1 MATNNLT
8 SSVKLI
14 GVFFIMMLCTLSANA
29 QFLRTSYFME
39 GTHYR
44 QQLNPALTPTKGYIN
59 IPVIGAINA
68 TVGSTSLGYQDIMDI
83 IDDGG
88 DFYKSQDFLGRLKDN
103 NTLNVNFST
112 EILSAG
118 WYKGKNFWSFNIG
131 LRTDI
136 GANLTKNMFT
146 FLNEMDDEKFED
158 NWRTSNYNLSGQQMN
173 IQAYTEV
180 GLGLSR
186 QINNRLTVG
195 GRIKVL
201 LGIGNLDLKLNKVA
215 MSANIPNENRLSQLQ
230 DPTYLAEKY
239 NSSEKMQTLLNE
251 INAYHADFG
260 VSATLES
267 SFKGLDLVSDDPNK
281 DYIDDIEFNADKIGI
296 AGFGF
301 GIDLGASYKVL
312 DNLTVSASILDLGF
326 ISWKKGATKIAN
338 ATSPDI
344 NIKVSDYT
352 KNINVGSLDQGA
364 IGEVTEAMTKLQN
377 EAEKYY
383 NRAGSNGDVLDYDM
397 LQMEAKDADKSRKSS
412 LAATLV
418 VGAEYG
424 FFNNKLAVGALS
436 TTRFVQP
443 EALTELTFS
452 ANYRP
457 KSWFNVALSYSVIQ
471 SAGKSFGL
479 GLKLGPLF
487 LGTDYMFLGKN
498 SNSVNG
504 FVGVSIP
511 LGGRKVSKQG

>member
-1 MATNNLT
+1 MATNKLLW
-8 SSVKLI
+8 SSKLI
-14 GVFFIMMLCTLSANA
+14 GVFSIMLVCALSANA

-44 QQLNPALTPTKGYIN
+44 QQLNPALTPTKGYFN
-59 IPVIGAINA
+59 LPVIGAVNA
-68 TVGSTSLGYQDIMDI
+68 TVGSTSLGYQDIIDI

-88 DFYKSQDFLGRLKDN
+88 EFYNNPDFLGRLKDK

-136 GANLTKNMFT
+136 GANLTKNMFE
-146 FLNEMDDEKFED
+146 FLHEMDGFED
-158 NWRTSNYNLSGQQMN
+158 KTWQDQKYNIGGQQLN
-173 IQAYTEV
+173 INAYTEI

-195 GRIKVL
+195 ARVKAL
-201 LGIGNLDLKLNKVA
+201 LGIGNMELKINKAYMNAVLPGESRIA
-215 MSANIPNENRLSQLQ
+215 DFEN
-230 DPTYLAEKY
+230 
-239 NSSEKMQTLLNE
+239 MQITSPAQIEALKNE
-251 INAYHADFG
+251 IGKYKAELAVG
-260 VSATLES
+260 ATLES
-267 SFKGLDLVSDDPNK
+267 SFKGPNLTQEPGQ
-281 DYIDDIEFNADKIGI
+281 DYISDIEFEAKDMGI
-296 AGFGF
+296 AGYGF
-301 GIDLGASYKVL
+301 GIDLGASYKIL

-326 ISWKKGATKIAN
+326 ITWSKGSTQIAN
-338 ATSPDI
+338 ANGGIDMKGQTYVDQLSAI
-344 NIKVSDYT
+344 NPADPNALEQAQAV
-352 KNINVGSLDQGA
+352 INGFSN
-364 IGEVTEAMTKLQN
+364 EAMDYL
-377 EAEKYY
+377 
-383 NRAGSNGDVLDYDM
+383 NRVSSGDVLDYDM
-397 LQMEAKDADKSRKSS
+397 LQLRTEEASKSRKSR
-412 LAATLV
+412 LASTLV
-418 VGAEYG
+418 IGAEYG

-443 EALTELTFS
+443 DALTELTFS

-479 GLKLGPLF
+479 GLKLGPVF

-511 LGGRKVSKQG
+511 LGGRKVNKQG

>member
-1 MATNNLT
+1 MATNKLT

-88 DFYKSQDFLGRLKDN
+88 DFYTKPDFMGRLKDKN
-103 NTLNVNFST
+103 NLNVNFST

-118 WYKGKNFWSFNIG
+118 WYKGKNFWSFNVG
-131 LRTDI
+131 VRADI
-136 GANLTKNMFT
+136 GANLTKDLFN
-146 FLNEMDDEKFED
+146 FLNEVDEIENTWNNNEF
-158 NWRTSNYNLSGQQMN
+158 NVGSQQLN
-173 IQAYTEV
+173 IQAYTEI

-195 GRIKVL
+195 GRVKVL
-201 LGIGNLDLKLNKVA
+201 LGIGNLEMKIKQAYMKANLPSEARMNDIANTQFTANWQNEVAKLK
-215 MSANIPNENRLSQLQ
+215 
-230 DPTYLAEKY
+230 
-239 NSSEKMQTLLNE
+239 NE
-251 INAYHADFG
+251 INDYN
-260 VSATLES
+260 ATLNVDASLES
-267 SFKGLDLVSDDPNK
+267 SFKGLELPENENG
-281 DYIDDIEFNADKIGI
+281 YIDDLDFD
-296 AGFGF
+296 AGKMGLAGYGV
-301 GIDLGASYKVL
+301 GIDLGASYKIL
-312 DNLTVSASILDLGF
+312 DNLTVSASVLDLGF
-326 ISWKKGATKIAN
+326 VSWSKGSTKMATATGNIAMDGKDYVKKFN
-338 ATSPDI
+338 
-344 NIKVSDYT
+344 NVSSVEEAQRVLNDFT
-352 KNINVGSLDQGA
+352 TESNDFLNSVG
-364 IGEVTEAMTKLQN
+364 
-377 EAEKYY
+377 
-383 NRAGSNGDVLDYDM
+383 NGDVLNYDM
-397 LQMEAKDADKSRKSS
+397 LKMKSEDATKSRKSS

-457 KSWFNVALSYSVIQ
+457 KSWFNMAVSYSVIQ

-511 LGGRKVSKQG
+511 LGGRKASKQG

>member
-1 MATNNLT
+1 MATN
-8 SSVKLI
+8 KLLCSFRII
-14 GVFFIMMLCTLSANA
+14 GVFSIMLICALSANA

-44 QQLNPALTPTKGYIN
+44 QQLNPALTPTKGYFN
-59 IPVIGAINA
+59 LPVIGAVNA
-68 TVGSTSLGYQDIMDI
+68 TVGSTSLGYQDIIDI
-83 IDDGG
+83 IDDGD
-88 DFYKSQDFLGRLKDN
+88 DFYKSTDFMNRLKDN
-103 NTLNVNFST
+103 NKLNVNFST

-136 GANLTKNMFT
+136 GANLTKSMFT
-146 FLNEMDDEKFED
+146 FLNEMDNDKFEE

-186 QINNRLTVG
+186 QINSRLTVG
-195 GRIKVL
+195 GRVKVL

-215 MSANIPNENRLSQLQ
+215 MSADIPNDARLAQLQ
-230 DPTYLAEKY
+230 DPAYLAANY
-239 NSSEKMQTLLNE
+239 NTPVKAQELLNE
-251 INAYHADFG
+251 INAYHADLG

-267 SFKGLDLVSDDPNK
+267 SFKGLELVSDDPNK
-281 DYIDDIEFNADKIGI
+281 KYIDDIDFDAGKIGI
-296 AGFGF
+296 AGYGF

-312 DNLTVSASILDLGF
+312 DNLTVSASVLDLGF

-352 KNINVGSLDQGA
+352 KNIDVNNLNQDAIDQVTSA
-364 IGEVTEAMTKLQN
+364 ITQLQN
-377 EAEKYY
+377 DAEKYY
-383 NRAGSNGDVLDYDM
+383 ERAGSNGDVLDYDM
-397 LQMEAKDADKSRKSS
+397 LQMEAKDADKSRKSR

-443 EALTELTFS
+443 DALTELTFS

-479 GLKLGPLF
+479 GLKLGPVF